1 MVFLLL
7 KVEDAEDVLVE
18 RNVEVDVEVNVE
30 VSVEMDL

>member
-7 KVEDAEDVLVE
+7 MLEDAEDVLVE

-30 VSVEMDL
+30 VNVEVDL

>member
-7 KVEDAEDVLVE
+7 MLEDAEDVLVE

-30 VSVEMDL
+30 VNI